1 MTTNVDTSP
10 TGGKGWRNLRTGILF
25 IAGILLAGALG
36 LIIGK
41 NSNLLTRHD
50 AAYLFLTDIRGLSE
64 GNMVAISGKKI
75 GIVQSLDF
83 AARNDTA
90 GVVITLDIVHDHFHL
105 ITKDS
110 RAIIKSLGVLGDK
123 YIDIALGHS
132 EELLP
137 DGGFLAVVVDPG
149 LEELTASALKTMN
162 TIQDVSAKINN
173 GQGTIGKLITSSE
186 LNDRLLTTAANIESL
201 TTALTHGNGLM
212 SRLIYD
218 RQMAQHASLLLADL
232 SDVSGS
238 LKGGRG
244 TLGKLIVDES
254 FYNTLDL
261 VMRRAD
267 SLVAQMSSPAS
278 SIGRFARDDAFYIHL
293 DHSIIS
299 LDSLLMDFQRNPSR
313 YVKVSVF

>member
-1 MTTNVDTSP
+1 MTANVDTSP
-10 TGGKGWRNLRTGILF
+10 TGGIGWRNLRTGILF

-50 AAYLFLTDIRGLSE
+50 AAYLFLSDIRGLSE
-64 GNMVAISGKKI
+64 GNMVAIAGKKI
-75 GIVQSLDF
+75 GVVQSMDF
-83 AARNDTA
+83 AERNDTA
-90 GVVITLDIVHDHFHL
+90 GVVVTLDVVHDYFHL

-110 RAIIKSLGVLGDK
+110 RAIIRALGVLGDK
-123 YIDIALGHS
+123 YVDIAVGHS
-132 EELLP
+132 GEFLQGGEFLP
-137 DGGFLAVVVDPG
+137 VFAEPG

-162 TIQDVSAKINN
+162 TMQQVTAKINN
-173 GQGTIGKLITSSE
+173 GEGTLGKLITSSQ
-186 LNDRLLTTAANIESL
+186 LHDRLLATAANVESL
-201 TTALTHGNGLM
+201 TTVLTHGNGLM
-212 SRLIYD
+212 SRLIND

-238 LKGGRG
+238 LKGGKG

-254 FYNTLDL
+254 LINTLDL
-261 VMRRAD
+261 VTRRAD
-267 SLVAQMSSPAS
+267 SLVAQLSSPAG
-278 SIGRFARDDAFYIHL
+278 SIGRFARDDAFYLHL

-299 LDSLLMDFQRNPSR
+299 LDSLLMDFQRNPGR